1 MPGYFDY
8 RRCQVRVISQAAV
21 LGLLLIMCDCSNDN
35 PVINGGDE
43 TYRGWE
49 RTFGGTSDDF
59 GSSIA
64 VTDDHGYIVTGLTR
78 SFGDNVPD
86 VYLIRTNAVGDTLWT
101 KAHDCGS
108 DDIGYSVAV
117 AHDGGFIIAGETN
130 SIGAG
135 GTDVLLVKTDALGD
149 TIWTRAYGGTGED
162 MGYSVAPTED
172 GGYVIVGMTTS
183 YGAGA
188 SDVYLIRVSASGD
201 TAWTRTYGGL
211 QNDCGESVALTS
223 DGGFMVAGYT
233 DSFGAVH
240 TDMYLIKTNAVG
252 DTIWTATYGGGSWD
266 YGHAIAATTDSGF
279 VIVGRTA
286 SFGEPDVYVVK
297 VDASG
302 DTLWTRTYG
311 GTRIDRGYA
320 VAATIDGGC
329 YVAGFTMSTPTGFAD
344 AYILKINASGT
355 TVWTR
360 TVGGDRG
367 ETARSIATTSDG
379 GCIVAGYTESF
390 GAGLFD
396 VYLVKLDAGG
406 NLPIE

>member
-1 MPGYFDY
+1 MKVIL
-8 RRCQVRVISQAAV
+8 QVTV
-21 LGLLLIMCDCSNDN
+21 LGVLLILCGCSNDN

-43 TYRGWE
+43 TSRGWE

-59 GSSIA
+59 GSSVA
-64 VTDDHGYIVTGLTR
+64 VTDDGGYVVTGSTR
-78 SFGDNVPD
+78 SFGGNDPN
-86 VYLIRTNAVGDTLWT
+86 VYLVRTDAGGDPLWT
-101 KAHDCGS
+101 SAYDGGL

-135 GTDVLLVKTDALGD
+135 GTDVYVVKTDALGD

-162 MGYSVAPTED
+162 VGYSVAPTDD

-188 SDVYLIRVSASGD
+188 SDVYLVKISASGD

-211 QNDCGESVALTS
+211 QDDCGESVALTS
-223 DGGFMVAGYT
+223 DGGFVVAGYT
-233 DSFGAVH
+233 DSFGAVN
-240 TDMYLIKTNAVG
+240 TDMYVIRTNAVG

-266 YGHAIAATTDSGF
+266 YGHAITATTDSGF

-286 SFGEPDVYVVK
+286 SFGKPDAYVVK
-297 VDASG
+297 INASG

-320 VAATIDGGC
+320 VAPTLDGGC
-329 YVAGFTMSTPTGFAD
+329 YVAGFTMSTSTGFAD
-344 AYILKINASGT
+344 AYILKIDAAGT
-355 TVWTR
+355 TVWTK
-360 TVGGDRG
+360 TVGGDLG
-367 ETARSIATTSDG
+367 ETARSIAPTSDG

-396 VYLVKLDAGG
+396 VYLVKLDADG
-406 NLPIE
+406 NLPNE